1 MKLNINTILPIILSL
16 GLPLLGTYAN
26 TETKTI
32 LDFGFVGNWLISA
45 VITYIIWQILW
56 QIWKVKKTKLRTIV
70 FILSIIAIVGLLY
83 GIFIFFL
90 SGDPEN
96 PIRIQT
102 ASRIVVVSTVFL
114 IIQYSLKTQENIS
127 RLLIEKEQIQK
138 ENYRVQ
144 LIALRKT
151 VDPHFLFNTLN
162 TLRSMVRQQHEN
174 AETFV
179 MSLSDFY
186 RQVLKHNENQS
197 LSLAEELTVLESYLF
212 LMKSRN
218 EKAVS
223 VDINIDERLYAFYL
237 PSLALQVVVENCF
250 KHNAMTAKMP
260 LHIAIN
266 NTDDGYIKVTNNL
279 QPLIEESA
287 PSGFGLDNLR
297 KRYELM
303 GEPEAVIE
311 NISETHFSILLK
323 LLKK

>member
-1 MKLNINTILPIILSL
+1 M
-16 GLPLLGTYAN
+16 
-26 TETKTI
+26 
-32 LDFGFVGNWLISA
+32 
-45 VITYIIWQILW
+45 LW
-56 QIWKVKKTKLRTIV
+56 QLWGINKPIYRAILFVLSVAACVGISHTLFLLFSNNDGGTV
-70 FILSIIAIVGLLY
+70 FRAQSTARLVVASII
-83 GIFIFFL
+83 
-90 SGDPEN
+90 
-96 PIRIQT
+96 
-102 ASRIVVVSTVFL
+102 FL
-114 IIQYSLKTQENIS
+114 IIQYALKTQENIS

-144 LIALRKT
+144 LKALRKT
-151 VDPHFLFNTLN
+151 VDPHFLFNSLN

-186 RQVLKHNENQS
+186 RQVLKYNENQS
-197 LSLAEELTVLESYLF
+197 LSLKEELTVLESYLF

-223 VDINIDERLYAFYL
+223 LTINVDEAFHGLHL

-260 LHIAIN
+260 LRIEVN
-266 NTDDGYIKVTNNL
+266 STEEGYIQVTNNL
-279 QPLIEESA
+279 QPKIEEDTS
-287 PSGFGLDNLR
+287 SGFGLDNLR

-303 GEPEAVIE
+303 GASEGVIV
-311 NISETHFSILLK
+311 NKCKTHFKVLLR